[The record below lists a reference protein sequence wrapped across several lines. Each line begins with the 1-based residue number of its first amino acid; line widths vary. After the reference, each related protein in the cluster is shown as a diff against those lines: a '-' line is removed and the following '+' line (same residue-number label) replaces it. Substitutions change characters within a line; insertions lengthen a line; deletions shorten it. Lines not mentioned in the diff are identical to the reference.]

1 MVDDPR
7 SLTGTVGPSSWRELL
22 AVLMT
27 LRMEAVA
34 RYRSRL
40 VGPSPAV
47 TSGDLFGDQPDR
59 AGFGAAD
66 DGGAVGMLWWGC
78 CADSERRSRGDA
90 RRGWIVVRL
99 DVGHVSVGRVALA
112 VCLLFDRRS
121 ERAVRA
127 LWDRLERA
135 GVPSLRSHTHGRHVP
150 HVSYAVLRTWDLA
163 AVSAAV
169 AGLGPVAPVELT
181 FDGVGL
187 FRRGRAW
194 LLAGAA
200 AEFVARQERVV
211 EAAIEAGA
219 DLHEHYRPGRWLPHC
234 SVAPRASLAQL
245 PVLAAAI
252 YDVLPLAARL
262 DRVALIDSATG
273 EVWPVLAVQ

>member
-1 MVDDPR
+1 MLD
-7 SLTGTVGPSSWRELL
+7 GAGI
-22 AVLMT
+22 AV
-27 LRMEAVA
+27 
-34 RYRSRL
+34 
-40 VGPSPAV
+40 
-47 TSGDLFGDQPDR
+47 
-59 AGFGAAD
+59 
-66 DGGAVGMLWWGC
+66 
-78 CADSERRSRGDA
+78 RG
-90 RRGWIVVRL
+90 

-112 VCLLFDRRS
+112 VCLLFDRPS

-135 GVPSLRSHTHGRHVP
+135 GVPSLRSHTHGHHMP

-169 AGLGPVAPVELT
+169 AGLGPITPVELT

-200 AEFVARQERVV
+200 AEFVTRQERVV
-211 EAAIEAGA
+211 EAVIGTGA
-219 DLHEHYRPGRWLPHC
+219 ELHKHYRPGRWLPHC

-245 PVLAAAI
+245 PVLAAVI
-252 YDVLPLAARL
+252 YDVLPLETRL

-273 EVWPVLAVQ
+273 EIWPVTAVP

>member
-1 MVDDPR
+1 M
-7 SLTGTVGPSSWRELL
+7 
-22 AVLMT
+22 
-27 LRMEAVA
+27 
-34 RYRSRL
+34 
-40 VGPSPAV
+40 
-47 TSGDLFGDQPDR
+47 
-59 AGFGAAD
+59 
-66 DGGAVGMLWWGC
+66 
-78 CADSERRSRGDA
+78 
-90 RRGWIVVRL
+90 
-99 DVGHVSVGRVALA
+99 A

-135 GVPSLRSHTHGRHVP
+135 GVPSLRSHTHGRHMP

-163 AVSAAV
+163 AVSAAL
-169 AGLGPVAPVELT
+169 AGLGPPPVELT

-200 AEFVARQERVV
+200 AEFVTGQERVV
-211 EAAIEAGA
+211 EAVTETGA
-219 DLHEHYRPGRWLPHC
+219 ELHKHYRPGRWLPHC

-252 YDVLPLAARL
+252 YDVLPLEARL
-262 DRVALIDSATG
+262 DRIALIDSATG
-273 EVWPVLAVQ
+273 ESGRFRLCGDERFSRIPFLIAAVPFVVRNRGYQWGQRRLMVLVCDCSRW